1 MNRSRPALNSL
12 LFRLLRAGFRVL
24 PLPEAR
30 RDRWRDAFLD
40 RFPRIRPRRHAPLHV
55 APVPRQR
62 IGIGGPAIGRVAH
75 RRIDLPSP
83 LPARLVAFHLP
94 QFHPIP
100 ENDAAW
106 GDGYTEWTAVLR
118 AQPEFD
124 GHVQPRLPGVL
135 GAYDL
140 RDVGVMRRQ
149 AALAREYGI
158 NAFCFYFYWFH
169 GRTLLE
175 QPLRNWLAASD
186 IPLHFCLCWANEAWT
201 RTWDGRAGDVLVA
214 QTHDADD
221 DVAFIAHVAEYLRDP
236 RCLRVDGKPV
246 LLVYR
251 AGKLPDAAAT
261 AARWRAWCRGN
272 GIGEIHLLCVQSFE
286 RLDPRAIGFDAAVE
300 FPPNLATLRDLTATQ
315 VFFDADFAGELR
327 DWRDLPAQYLDK
339 AVPDYPLQPAV
350 NAGWDNAPRRPGR
363 GRTLLHASPRGYRD
377 WLRTTITQRL
387 PALQAKGASDLVF
400 INAWNEWGEGAV
412 LEPDARLDHAWLD
425 ATRAALLPVPASSGD
440 HDACAVVHAWYP
452 EVLGELLGALQAS
465 GLRWRTIITT
475 APEKR
480 GAVEAVVRKAD
491 IAADIEVHAN
501 RGRDILPFL
510 RVANR
515 LLDDGED
522 IVLKLHTKQSTHRG
536 DGDAWRREFLALL
549 VGDGNARRIRQ
560 QLQENPATGLVV
572 PAAQLPPLTF
582 YWGANA
588 ERVDY
593 LRRRLG
599 LDRFDADQGRFAA
612 GSMFWCRLQALRP
625 LLDAHLDEAEF
636 EDETGQLDGTMAH
649 AIERILLACVEQAG
663 HRVQAWPPGAPL
675 PDRSRYARVD

>member
-1 MNRSRPALNSL
+1 MYRPALNSL
-12 LFRLLRAGFRVL
+12 LFQAMRAGFRAL
-24 PLPEAR
+24 PLSDAT

-40 RFPRIRPRRHAPLHV
+40 RFPRVRPRRRVPLGI
-55 APVPRQR
+55 APVPRTR
-62 IGIGGPAIGRVAH
+62 LDPGGPAIGRVAY
-75 RRIDLPSP
+75 RTIDLPSP
-83 LPARLVAFHLP
+83 LPARLVAFYLP

-124 GHVQPRLPGVL
+124 GHVQPRLPGAL
-135 GAYDL
+135 GTYDL
-140 RDVGVMRRQ
+140 RDVDVMRKQ
-149 AALAREYGI
+149 AKLAQDYGI
-158 NAFCFYFYWFH
+158 AAFCFYFYWFH

-175 QPLRNWLAASD
+175 QPLRNWLAARD
-186 IPLHFCLCWANEAWT
+186 ITLPYCLCWANEAWT
-201 RTWDGRAGDVLVA
+201 RTWDGRAGEVLIP
-214 QTHDADD
+214 QSHDADD
-221 DVAFIAHVAEYLRDP
+221 DVAFIAHVADYLRDP

-251 AGKLPDAAAT
+251 AGKLPDARAT
-261 AARWRAWCRGN
+261 AARWRSWCRAN
-272 GIGEIHLLCVQSFE
+272 GIGDIHLLCVQSFE

-300 FPPNLATLRDLTATQ
+300 FPPNLATLRDLTGTQ

-327 DWRDLPAQYLDK
+327 DWRDLPAQYLNK

-377 WLRTTITQRL
+377 WLRATIAQRL

-412 LEPDARLDHAWLD
+412 LEPDARLDHAWLG
-425 ATRAALLPVPASSGD
+425 ATRAALLPQPSATRD

-480 GAVEAVVRKAD
+480 EAVEAVVRKAA

-549 VGDGNARRIRQ
+549 VDGGNARRIRQ
-560 QLQENPATGLVV
+560 HLDAHHSAGLVA
-572 PAAQLPPLTF
+572 PAAQMPPLTH

-599 LDRFDADQGRFAA
+599 LDRFDAEQGRFAA

-663 HRVQAWPPGAPL
+663 YRVQPWPAGTPL

>member
-1 MNRSRPALNSL
+1 MRNGVSDL
-12 LFRLLRAGFRVL
+12 LFRLLRGVFRAL
-24 PLPEAR
+24 PISEAT
-30 RDRWRDAFLD
+30 RDRWRDTFLD
-40 RFPRIRPRRHAPLHV
+40 RFPHIRPRRHAPMDI
-55 APVPRQR
+55 APVPRER
-62 IGIGGPAIGRVAH
+62 FEYGGPAIGHVPYRKEA
-75 RRIDLPSP
+75 LPNP
-83 LPARLVAFHLP
+83 PPARLVAFYLP

-106 GDGYTEWTAVLR
+106 GEGYTEWTAVLR

-124 GHVQPRLPGVL
+124 GHVQPRLPGAL

-140 RDVGVMRRQ
+140 RDVQVMHRQ
-149 AALAREYGI
+149 AALAQDYGI
-158 NAFCFYFYWFH
+158 SAFCFYFYWFH

-201 RTWDGRAGDVLVA
+201 RTWDGRAGEVLIP
-214 QTHDADD
+214 QSHDADD
-221 DVAFIAHVAEYLRDP
+221 DLAFIAHVADYLRDP

-261 AARWRAWCRGN
+261 AARWRAWCRDN

-286 RLDPRAIGFDAAVE
+286 RLDPHAIGFDAAVE
-300 FPPNLATLRDLTATQ
+300 FPPNLATLRDLTTTQ
-315 VFFDADFAGELR
+315 AFFDAGFSGELR
-327 DWRDLPAQYLDK
+327 DWRDLPAQSLVK
-339 AVPDYPLQPAV
+339 PVPDYPLQPAV
-350 NAGWDNAPRRPGR
+350 NAGWDNSPRRPGR
-363 GRTLLHASPRGYRD
+363 GRVLLHASPRGYRD
-377 WLRTTITQRL
+377 WLRATITQRL

-425 ATRAALLPVPASSGD
+425 ATRAALLPAPASSGD

-452 EVLGELLGALQAS
+452 EVLVELLGALQAS
-465 GLRWRTIITT
+465 GLRWRTLITT

-480 GAVEAVVRKAD
+480 EAVEAVVRASG
-491 IAADIEVHAN
+491 ITADIEVHEN

-515 LLDDGED
+515 LLDEGED
-522 IVLKLHTKQSTHRG
+522 ILLKLHTKQSTHRK
-536 DGDAWRREFLALL
+536 DGERWRRELLDQLA
-549 VGDGNARRIRQ
+549 GGGNARRMHAH
-560 QLQENPATGLVV
+560 LAKDEGAGLIV
-572 PAAQLPPLTF
+572 PASQLPPLTY
-582 YWGANA
+582 YWGANT
-588 ERVDY
+588 ERVRY
-593 LRRRLG
+593 LVRRLG
-599 LDRFDADQGRFAA
+599 MPALDEEQGRFAS

-636 EDETGQLDGTMAH
+636 EEEAGQVDGTMAH
-649 AIERILLACVEQAG
+649 AVERIIVACVESAG
-663 HRVQAWPPGAPL
+663 FRVQPWPPDAPL
-675 PDRSRYARVD
+675 PNRSRYARAD